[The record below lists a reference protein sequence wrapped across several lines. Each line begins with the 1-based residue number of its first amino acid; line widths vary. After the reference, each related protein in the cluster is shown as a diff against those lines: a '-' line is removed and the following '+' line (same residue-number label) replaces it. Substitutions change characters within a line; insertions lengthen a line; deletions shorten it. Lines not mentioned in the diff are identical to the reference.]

1 MRRRTV
7 LLATA
12 SLVYSS
18 PSVFSVH
25 DDLLAFPQVC
35 QSGLC
40 NLYKLANQ

>member
-1 MRRRTV
+1 MRRRAV

-25 DDLLAFPQVC
+25 DDLLAFPQVSVLGC
-35 QSGLC
+35 KSSLVLSC
-40 NLYKLANQ
+40 